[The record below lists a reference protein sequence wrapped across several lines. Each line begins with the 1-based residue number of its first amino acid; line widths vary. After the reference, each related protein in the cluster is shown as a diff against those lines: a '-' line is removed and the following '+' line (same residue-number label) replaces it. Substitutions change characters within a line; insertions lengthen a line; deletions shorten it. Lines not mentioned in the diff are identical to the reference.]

1 MPNGETRKRPVRRRR
16 APALT
21 PERIAGIVVQINR
34 WNGRL
39 TWEALGEAVARETGA
54 RYTRQ
59 TLNNYVEIKAAYKAY
74 GAKPTTVPD
83 KKGLSRTRQKIRDLE
98 RKIVELEA
106 VRDALLEKFARWA
119 VNASTRNLDEAFLDQ
134 PLRRIN
140 RSENR

>member
-1 MPNGETRKRPVRRRR
+1 MSKGRLRKLPVRRRR

-21 PERIAGIVVQINR
+21 SERIADIVALVSR
-34 WNGRL
+34 WKGRL
-39 TWEALGEAVARETGA
+39 TWEALCEAVARETGA

-59 TLNNYVEIKAAYKAY
+59 ALNNYVEIKAAYNAY
-74 GAKPTTVPD
+74 GAKPTPAPE
-83 KKGLSRTRQKIRDLE
+83 KRALSRTQQKIRDLE
-98 RKIVELEA
+98 RKVTELEA

>member
-1 MPNGETRKRPVRRRR
+1 MSKGGLRKPPVRRRR

-21 PERIAGIVVQINR
+21 PERIAGIVHLVNE
-34 WNGRL
+34 WKGRL
-39 TWEALGEAVARETGA
+39 TWEALCEAIANETGA

-59 TLNNYVEIKAAYKAY
+59 ALNNYVEIKAAYNAY
-74 GAKPTTVPD
+74 GAKPTPAPE
-83 KKGLSRTRQKIRDLE
+83 KRALSRTQQKIRDLE
-98 RKIVELEA
+98 RKVTELEA
-106 VRDALLEKFARWA
+106 VRDALLETFARLA